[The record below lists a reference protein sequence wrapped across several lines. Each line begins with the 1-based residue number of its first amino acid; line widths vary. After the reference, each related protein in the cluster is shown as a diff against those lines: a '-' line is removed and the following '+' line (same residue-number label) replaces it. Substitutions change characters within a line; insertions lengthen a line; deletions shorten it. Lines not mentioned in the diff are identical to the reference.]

1 MSLFFVV
8 DCLRDGDPSEKL
20 KRKIKVISDAAGDHY
35 DRYTDNIASAEEPS
49 DGSALVTTAGTD
61 GFNVQDQP
69 VGGVASATSTRV
81 NTPQQIYAKLWYV
94 GG

>member
-1 MSLFFVV
+1 MSLVFVV
-8 DCLRDGDPSEKL
+8 DFLRDGDPSEKL

-35 DRYTDNIASAEEPS
+35 DRYTDNVASADEPAE
-49 DGSALVTTAGTD
+49 GSALVASAGTD

-69 VGGVASATSTRV
+69 VGGVAVATNARV
-81 NTPQQIYAKLWYV
+81 TTPQQIYAKLWYV